1 MLILA
6 RMGIGPWAGMLGPCP
21 MAGSVGGRG
30 GGAEADVRVSA
41 WAGHAPYRTKADIHE
56 RSTARTP
63 RPGRQSPLHAGVSGG
78 GRTLPGAG
86 DGGSAAAAVRMLAL
100 RLDEAIPAPV
110 ADRGFEFGHT
120 LFGTTT
126 FVVLHF
132 VFAFPGFQ
140 TYNVLINSNN
150 LVVQAVLRTM
160 LDDGD
165 YFFFALQPQGQ
176 VTAFRA
182 ELGSDSLAV
191 LRANR
196 IRLQTSTTTDAQY
209 QQALTSFAA
218 HPAPA
223 GILLPWVCRET
234 VAALDLTTD
243 RMTLT
248 PA

>member
-1 MLILA
+1 MSAPQPVRPALVVNRLFMQAFLA
-6 RMGIGPWAGMLGPCP
+6 ADAPCLALGMVEEQQRLCG
-21 MAGSVGGRG
+21 
-30 GGAEADVRVSA
+30 
-41 WAGHAPYRTKADIHE
+41 
-56 RSTARTP
+56 
-63 RPGRQSPLHAGVSGG
+63 
-78 GRTLPGAG
+78 
-86 DGGSAAAAVRMLAL
+86 MLAL
-100 RLDEAIPAPV
+100 RLDEAIPAAI

-120 LFGTTT
+120 LFGNTT

-140 TYNVLINSNN
+140 TYNVLINPNN

-182 ELGSDSLAV
+182 EIGSDSLAV

-196 IRLQTSTTTDAQY
+196 TRLQTSATTDAHY
-209 QQALTSFAA
+209 QQALTAFAA
-218 HPAPA
+218 HPEPP
-223 GILLPWVCRET
+223 GVLLPWVCRET
-234 VAALDLTTD
+234 GAALDLTTD
-243 RMTLT
+243 RLTLT